1 MNKKGIVLLMIIC
14 LGSLPITAATIRR
27 KQGRWYLY
35 NEKTRR
41 WEQLFPSTD
50 IADPR
55 YRERIYPDNENS
67 KTTSFG
73 LDRTYVD
80 QTNRNMGN
88 NE

>member
-1 MNKKGIVLLMIIC
+1 MNKKQIILFMIFC
-14 LGSLPITAATIRR
+14 LSCLPLTAATIRR
-27 KQGRWYLY
+27 KKGRWYLY
-35 NEKTRR
+35 NEKTHR
-41 WEQLFPSTD
+41 WEQLFPSRG

-55 YRERIYPDNENS
+55 YRERMYPDNENS